1 MKKHLTTTRE
11 GALRYNLNVELTNK
25 SPNLE
30 KIISYINEYEKN
42 NLATIDK
49 LKRGKTIDTKRIN
62 GALKCTIK
70 AHGPI
75 TMVLIGSAS
84 KRIYGSLLNNH
95 SETEIINEN
104 IFKKILKWIRKK

>member
-1 MKKHLTTTRE
+1 M
-11 GALRYNLNVELTNK
+11 
-25 SPNLE
+25 
-30 KIISYINEYEKN
+30 KN

-75 TMVLIGSAS
+75 TMVLMV
-84 KRIYGSLLNNH
+84 LLVNVYMVVY
-95 SETEIINEN
+95 
-104 IFKKILKWIRKK
+104 